1 MSEYKKLL
9 KDFNMIDGNL
19 NNQSKKQI
27 NVMVERT
34 ISSKIENTGYF
45 DNLSPVDRM
54 TIKNY
59 IGKKINI
66 FDGYIGIN
74 KSDALANGIEIP
86 NKYIMERVI
95 FDRNSQKIK
104 MSNRMLEMIKRQVRN
119 MQEYKLS
126 RVYETKNSY
135 RLVFE
140 SEDGNYE
147 ISIREI

>member
-1 MSEYKKLL
+1 MSEYKKLI
-9 KDFNMIDGNL
+9 KDFNMIGGDL
-19 NNQSKKQI
+19 TTESKKEI
-27 NVMVERT
+27 NVIVERT
-34 ISSKIENTGYF
+34 ISSKIENTDYYN
-45 DNLSPVDRM
+45 NLSPVDRM

-59 IGKKINI
+59 VGKKINI
-66 FDGYIGIN
+66 FDGYIGQN

-86 NKYIMERVI
+86 NRYIMERVI